1 MAKKDH
7 EEYTKILKLE
17 PEVGLNNE
25 GRSVLRTVFEAL
37 NEKGYNPVRQLAY
50 YLLSGEPAYITA
62 HRNARALIT
71 TLERDE
77 LLEELVF
84 HYMLKMFDD
93 GGQAPDAE

>member
-84 HYMLKMFDD
+84 HYMLKMFD